1 MKIKKVLSNKVI
13 SLFVFLCFTA
23 LIATQ
28 SIHAAAPIPAVT
40 GPILVTADSYPFG
53 AANRRSV
60 PQDLSLAGYV
70 EEEYFVSGL
79 ANVYDFDSDGKVII
93 KTADA
98 PYTTRIL
105 VRRPVSAKK
114 FSGTV
119 IVELLNPTSMY
130 DLDLQW
136 SISRDY
142 FLAHKDAWVGI
153 SIKPVVLKALKNFDS
168 QRYASLSM
176 ANPLPPDQTCPK
188 PFSIIPPDS
197 TPATENGLAWDIVSQ
212 VGALLRSNSEQNP
225 LREFQVER
233 VYATAYSQT
242 GGYLVTYI
250 NFIHPLPTATLQ
262 TGKPVYDGY
271 LIGDGDGLPPPLN
284 QCAVPFKPGDPRI
297 TIQPRPEPVISVV
310 SQTLLFMSVPVRRAD
325 SDSTGDRYRRYE
337 VPGAAHVY
345 QRGGKF
351 LPKPND
357 AAKTGMAMP
366 PPNCKEVAQYGITDF
381 PFEYLMNG
389 AFANLDAWVRYGK
402 VPPKT
407 PWINVKKVPGIPFPV
422 AELDQ
427 YGNAV
432 GGLRTPYLDVPIA
445 TYYVRS
451 TTDSPAK
458 LFCSLMG
465 YKVPFKKDV
474 LTHLYP
480 THRSYVKKV
489 RKAVKALVKARLITK
504 EDGKKIKKEAAKAAI
519 P

>member
-1 MKIKKVLSNKVI
+1 MKIKKVLSKRVM
-13 SLFVFLCFTA
+13 SLFIFLCFTA

-28 SIHAAAPIPAVT
+28 GIHAAAPIPAVT
-40 GPILVTADSYPFG
+40 GPIPVTPDSYPFG
-53 AANRRSV
+53 AANRTSV
-60 PQDLSLAGYV
+60 PQDLSQAGYV

-98 PYTTRIL
+98 PYKTRIL

-119 IVELLNPTSMY
+119 IVELLNPTALY
-130 DLDLQW
+130 DLDIQW

-142 FLAHKDAWVGI
+142 FIAQRDAWVGI

-188 PFSIIPPDS
+188 PFSMLPDS
-197 TPATENGLAWDIVSQ
+197 TPATENGLVWDIVSQ
-212 VGALLRSNSEQNP
+212 VGALLRSDSEQNP
-225 LREFQVER
+225 LRGFQVER
-233 VYATAYSQT
+233 VYATGYSQT

-271 LIGDGDGLPPPLN
+271 LIGDGDGLAPPLN
-284 QCAVPFKPGDPRI
+284 QCAAPFKPGDPRVI
-297 TIQPRPEPVISVV
+297 IQPRPEPVISVV
-310 SQTLLFMSVPVRRAD
+310 SQTLLGMSVPVRRAD
-325 SDSTGDRYRRYE
+325 SDSPGDRYRRYE
-337 VPGAAHVY
+337 VPGAAHINKHEVNFWP
-345 QRGGKF
+345 G
-351 LPKPND
+351 PED
-357 AAKTGMAMP
+357 TAKTGITAP
-366 PPNCKEVAQYGITDF
+366 PPHCKEVAQYGLTDF

-389 AFANLDAWVRYGK
+389 AFANLEAWVRHGR
-402 VPPKT
+402 VPPKA
-407 PWINVKKVPGIPFPV
+407 PWIDIREVPGIPFPV
-422 AELDQ
+422 AQLDQ
-427 YGNAV
+427 HGNAV
-432 GGLRTPYLDVPIA
+432 GGLRIPYLDVPIA
-445 TYYVRS
+445 TYYVTS
-451 TTDSPAK
+451 TTDSPNK
-458 LFCSLMG
+458 LYCLLAG

-474 LTHLYP
+474 LTQLYP

-504 EDGKKIKKEAAKAAI
+504 NDGKKIKREAAKAAI